1 MFKHL
6 QPIRLPLSADE
17 FVCAWGMHLNL
28 VSLSSLPLAFT
39 FCRIPL
45 CLPCAGSNGPGYV
58 GGLNLSSLCH
68 RLHILHQQ
76 YMWKAFSS
84 PTCGVYL
91 LKSLL
96 NSWLVPQFFICCKQN
111 FNLRLSNLH
120 FLVRACTLT
129 TSAPIRWV
137 HSGRCSEAAGFHNLF
152 CPDWMNYRNV
162 ELVWGSG
169 GLGWK
174 QIQAATLPQTHFPDP
189 EFSELSQVNALV
201 IGCLGQF
208 PEHWN
213 KWLWFIVA
221 LGGEN
226 LSASSLSSS

>member
-1 MFKHL
+1 MYFDH
-6 QPIRLPLSADE
+6 E
-17 FVCAWGMHLNL
+17 
-28 VSLSSLPLAFT
+28 
-39 FCRIPL
+39 
-45 CLPCAGSNGPGYV
+45 
-58 GGLNLSSLCH
+58 
-68 RLHILHQQ
+68 
-76 YMWKAFSS
+76 
-84 PTCGVYL
+84 
-91 LKSLL
+91 
-96 NSWLVPQFFICCKQN
+96 
-111 FNLRLSNLH
+111 
-120 FLVRACTLT
+120 
-129 TSAPIRWV
+129 SAPIRWV

-189 EFSELSQVNALV
+189 ESGELSQVNALV

-221 LGGEN
+221 LGREFVSLLTVLVITTCLFFEG
-226 LSASSLSSS
+226 SLSEWMDPAVNLRH